1 MWGGYSFV
9 NYNCFFDLGDDIY
22 IGENCNIAM
31 NVKFIN
37 GTHEIGNQNRRA
49 GAGITGKIWVGSG
62 TWIGADT
69 LILPGVKIGTGVIVG
84 AGSLVTSDLA
94 DNGIYIGR
102 PARLYKLLE

>member
-1 MWGGYSFV
+1 M
-9 NYNCFFDLGDDIY
+9 GDDIY